1 MSSIVIAPKRSTLAD
16 YVTMSRVGTL
26 SLMVGFAVLLGLSA
40 QISIPLGFT
49 PVPLTGQT
57 FAVLV
62 GAAALGPL
70 RALGGSALYLALGLA
85 GVPWFAGGAGG
96 ISVASA
102 PTFGYLVG
110 FLAASL
116 VVGMMARRGID
127 RRFIGMAAVM
137 IVGNVVIYA
146 FGATWLAAS
155 IHVSLAKAITL
166 GVTPFLVGDLIKLA
180 LADALVPTIWRG
192 IKRNSHL
199 GA

>member
-1 MSSIVIAPKRSTLAD
+1 MASIVIAPKRSTLAD
-16 YVTMSRVGTL
+16 YLSMSRLGTL
-26 SLMVGFAVLLGLSA
+26 SLVAGFAVLLGLSA

-62 GAAALGPL
+62 GAAALGPV

-96 ISVASA
+96 VSVASA

-110 FLAASL
+110 FLVASL
-116 VVGMMARRGID
+116 VVGLMARRGFD

-166 GVTPFLVGDLIKLA
+166 GVTPFLIGDLIKLA
-180 LADALVPTIWRG
+180 LADALVPSIWKG
-192 IKRNSHL
+192 IKRSGHL

>member
-16 YVTMSRVGTL
+16 YLTMSRVGTL
-26 SLMVGFAVLLGLSA
+26 SLVVGFAVLLGLSA

-70 RALGGSALYLALGLA
+70 RALGGSALYLALGLV

-116 VVGMMARRGID
+116 VVGLMARRGFD

-137 IVGNVVIYA
+137 VVGNVVIYA

-192 IKRNSHL
+192 IKRNGHL